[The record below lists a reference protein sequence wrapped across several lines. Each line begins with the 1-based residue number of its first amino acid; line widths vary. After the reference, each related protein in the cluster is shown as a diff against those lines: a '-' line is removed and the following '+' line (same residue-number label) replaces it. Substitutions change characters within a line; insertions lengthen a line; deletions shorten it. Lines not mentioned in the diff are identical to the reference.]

1 MSTIRSQDTN
11 DKTEKT
17 EEDTSKID
25 DSYNEDDKLAFNSK
39 LLLDVNKY
47 QARKRESV
55 DSVDIKY
62 SIDVTNAP
70 KKRLQEYLN
79 SDLLDE
85 LEKEPTTTTKV
96 DNTLVN
102 NLNMVEEPKP
112 MIQPQKSYQPYQK
125 KKKNFEIRE
134 GDWNCFD
141 CHNLNFSFRI
151 KCNRC
156 GLLKEVSDKKCEE
169 YKMNMM
175 RNMMNTNNANYFNNN
190 NMYFNLAK

>member
-17 EEDTSKID
+17 EEDISKID

-47 QARKRESV
+47 QASKRDSV

-62 SIDVTNAP
+62 SIDITNAP

-85 LEKEPTTTTKV
+85 LEKEPSTGGVV
-96 DNTLVN
+96 DDILVN
-102 NLNMVEEPKP
+102 NLNEPKP

-141 CHNLNFSFRI
+141 CHNLNFSFRV

-156 GLLKEVSDKKCEE
+156 GLSKEMSDKKCEE

-175 RNMMNTNNANYFNNN
+175 RNMMNNNNANYFNSN
-190 NMYFNLAK
+190 NMYFNPTK

>member
-17 EEDTSKID
+17 EEDLSKID

-47 QARKRESV
+47 QTRKRESV

-85 LEKEPTTTTKV
+85 LEKEP
-96 DNTLVN
+96 
-102 NLNMVEEPKP
+102 
-112 MIQPQKSYQPYQK
+112 S
-125 KKKNFEIRE
+125 
-134 GDWNCFD
+134 
-141 CHNLNFSFRI
+141 
-151 KCNRC
+151 
-156 GLLKEVSDKKCEE
+156 
-169 YKMNMM
+169 
-175 RNMMNTNNANYFNNN
+175 TNE
-190 NMYFNLAK
+190 

>member
-17 EEDTSKID
+17 EEDLSKID

-47 QARKRESV
+47 QTRKRESV

-85 LEKEPTTTTKV
+85 LEKEPSTNEKV
-96 DNTLVN
+96 DDTLVN
-102 NLNMVEEPKP
+102 NLNEPKP

-141 CHNLNFSFRI
+141 CHNLNFSFRV

-156 GLLKEVSDKKCEE
+156 GLAKEMSDKKCEE

-175 RNMMNTNNANYFNNN
+175 RNMMNNNNANYFNSN
-190 NMYFNLAK
+190 NMYFNPK

>member
-17 EEDTSKID
+17 EEDLSKID

-47 QARKRESV
+47 QTRKREYV

-85 LEKEPTTTTKV
+85 LEKEPSTNEKF
-96 DNTLVN
+96 DDTLVN
-102 NLNMVEEPKP
+102 NLNEPKP

-141 CHNLNFSFRI
+141 CHNLNFSFRV

-156 GLLKEVSDKKCEE
+156 GLAKEMSDKKCEE

-175 RNMMNTNNANYFNNN
+175 RNMMNNNNANYFNSN
-190 NMYFNLAK
+190 NMYFNPK

>member
-17 EEDTSKID
+17 EEDISKID

-62 SIDVTNAP
+62 SIDITNAP

-85 LEKEPTTTTKV
+85 LEKEPSTGGVV
-96 DNTLVN
+96 DDILIN
-102 NLNMVEEPKP
+102 NLNEPKP

-141 CHNLNFSFRI
+141 CHNLNFSFRV

-156 GLLKEVSDKKCEE
+156 GLSKEMSDKKCEE

-175 RNMMNTNNANYFNNN
+175 RSMMNNNNANYFNSN
-190 NMYFNLAK
+190 NMYFNPTK

>member
-17 EEDTSKID
+17 EEDISKID

-62 SIDVTNAP
+62 SIDITNAP

-85 LEKEPTTTTKV
+85 LEKEPSTGGVV
-96 DNTLVN
+96 DDILVN
-102 NLNMVEEPKP
+102 NLNEPKP

-141 CHNLNFSFRI
+141 CHNLNFSFRV

-156 GLLKEVSDKKCEE
+156 GLSKEMSDKKCEE

-175 RNMMNTNNANYFNNN
+175 RNMMNNNNANYFNSN
-190 NMYFNLAK
+190 NMYFNPTK

>member
-17 EEDTSKID
+17 EEDISKID

-62 SIDVTNAP
+62 SIDITNAP

-85 LEKEPTTTTKV
+85 LEKEPSTGGVV
-96 DNTLVN
+96 DDILVN
-102 NLNMVEEPKP
+102 NLNEPKP

-141 CHNLNFSFRI
+141 CHNLNFSFRV

-156 GLLKEVSDKKCEE
+156 GLSKEMSDKKCEE
-169 YKMNMM
+169 NKMNMM
-175 RNMMNTNNANYFNNN
+175 RSMMNNNNANYFNSN
-190 NMYFNLAK
+190 NMYFNPTK

>member
-17 EEDTSKID
+17 EEDISKID

-62 SIDVTNAP
+62 SIDITNAP

-85 LEKEPTTTTKV
+85 LEKEPSTGGVV
-96 DNTLVN
+96 DDILVN
-102 NLNMVEEPKP
+102 NLNEPKP
-112 MIQPQKSYQPYQK
+112 MIQPQRSYQPYQK

-141 CHNLNFSFRI
+141 CHNLNFSFRV

-156 GLLKEVSDKKCEE
+156 GLSKEMSDKKCEE

-175 RNMMNTNNANYFNNN
+175 RNMMNNNNANYFNSN
-190 NMYFNLAK
+190 NMYFNPTK

>member
-17 EEDTSKID
+17 EEDLSKID

-85 LEKEPTTTTKV
+85 LEKEPSTNEKF
-96 DNTLVN
+96 DDTLVN
-102 NLNMVEEPKP
+102 NLNEPKP

-141 CHNLNFSFRI
+141 CHNLNFSFRV

-156 GLLKEVSDKKCEE
+156 GLAKEMSDKKCEE

-175 RNMMNTNNANYFNNN
+175 RNMMNNNNANYFNSN
-190 NMYFNLAK
+190 NMYFNPK

>member
-17 EEDTSKID
+17 EEDISKID

-47 QARKRESV
+47 QTRKRESV

-85 LEKEPTTTTKV
+85 LEKEPSTGGVV
-96 DNTLVN
+96 DDILVN
-102 NLNMVEEPKP
+102 NLNEPKP

-141 CHNLNFSFRI
+141 CHNLNFSFRV

-156 GLLKEVSDKKCEE
+156 GLAKEMSDKKCEE

-175 RNMMNTNNANYFNNN
+175 RSMMNNNNANYFNSN
-190 NMYFNLAK
+190 NMYFNPTK

>member
-17 EEDTSKID
+17 EEDLSKID

-47 QARKRESV
+47 QTRKRESV

-62 SIDVTNAP
+62 SIDITNAP

-85 LEKEPTTTTKV
+85 LEKEPSTGGVV
-96 DNTLVN
+96 DDILVN
-102 NLNMVEEPKP
+102 NLNEPKP

-141 CHNLNFSFRI
+141 CHNLNFSFRV

-156 GLLKEVSDKKCEE
+156 GLSKEMSDKKCEE

-175 RNMMNTNNANYFNNN
+175 RNMMNNNNANYFNSN
-190 NMYFNLAK
+190 NMYFNPTK

>member
-17 EEDTSKID
+17 EEDISKID

-62 SIDVTNAP
+62 SIDITNAP

-85 LEKEPTTTTKV
+85 LEKEPSTGGVV
-96 DNTLVN
+96 DDILVN
-102 NLNMVEEPKP
+102 NINEPKP
-112 MIQPQKSYQPYQK
+112 MIQAQKSYQPYQK

-141 CHNLNFSFRI
+141 CHNLNFSFRV

-156 GLLKEVSDKKCEE
+156 GLSKEMSDKKCEE

-175 RNMMNTNNANYFNNN
+175 RNMMNNNNANYFNSN
-190 NMYFNLAK
+190 NMYFNPTK

>member
-17 EEDTSKID
+17 EEDLSKID

-62 SIDVTNAP
+62 SIDITNAP

-85 LEKEPTTTTKV
+85 LEKEPSTNEKF
-96 DNTLVN
+96 DDTLVN
-102 NLNMVEEPKP
+102 NLNEPKP

-141 CHNLNFSFRI
+141 CHNLNFSFRV

-156 GLLKEVSDKKCEE
+156 GLAKEMSDKKCEE

-175 RNMMNTNNANYFNNN
+175 RNMMNNNNANYFNSN
-190 NMYFNLAK
+190 NMYFNPK

>member
-17 EEDTSKID
+17 EEDISKID

-62 SIDVTNAP
+62 SIDITNAP

-85 LEKEPTTTTKV
+85 LEKEPSTGGVV
-96 DNTLVN
+96 DDILVN
-102 NLNMVEEPKP
+102 NLNEPKP

-141 CHNLNFSFRI
+141 CHNLNFSFRV

-156 GLLKEVSDKKCEE
+156 GLSKEMSDKKCEE
-169 YKMNMM
+169 YKMHMM
-175 RNMMNTNNANYFNNN
+175 RNMMNNNNANYFNSN
-190 NMYFNLAK
+190 NMYFNPTK

>member
-17 EEDTSKID
+17 EEDISKID

-62 SIDVTNAP
+62 SIDITNAP

-85 LEKEPTTTTKV
+85 LEKEPSMGGVV
-96 DNTLVN
+96 DDILVN
-102 NLNMVEEPKP
+102 NLNEPKP

-141 CHNLNFSFRI
+141 CHNLNFSFRV

-156 GLLKEVSDKKCEE
+156 GLSKEMSDKKCEE

-175 RNMMNTNNANYFNNN
+175 RNMMNNNNANYFNSN
-190 NMYFNLAK
+190 NMYFNPTK

>member
-17 EEDTSKID
+17 EEDISKID

-62 SIDVTNAP
+62 SIDITNAP

-85 LEKEPTTTTKV
+85 LEKEPSTGGVV
-96 DNTLVN
+96 DDILVN
-102 NLNMVEEPKP
+102 NLNEPKP

-141 CHNLNFSFRI
+141 CHNLNFSFRV

-156 GLLKEVSDKKCEE
+156 GLSKEMSDKKCEE

-175 RNMMNTNNANYFNNN
+175 RSMMNNNNANYFNSN
-190 NMYFNLAK
+190 NMYFNPTK

>member
-17 EEDTSKID
+17 EEDISKID

-62 SIDVTNAP
+62 SIDITNAP

-85 LEKEPTTTTKV
+85 LEKEPSTGGVV
-96 DNTLVN
+96 DDILVN
-102 NLNMVEEPKP
+102 NLNEPKP

-141 CHNLNFSFRI
+141 CHNLNFSFRV

-156 GLLKEVSDKKCEE
+156 GLSKEMSDKKCEE

-175 RNMMNTNNANYFNNN
+175 RNMMNNNNANYFNSN
-190 NMYFNLAK
+190 NMYFNPK

>member
-1 MSTIRSQDTN
+1 M
-11 DKTEKT
+11 
-17 EEDTSKID
+17 
-25 DSYNEDDKLAFNSK
+25 
-39 LLLDVNKY
+39 NKY

-62 SIDVTNAP
+62 SIDITNAP

-85 LEKEPTTTTKV
+85 LEKEPSTGGVV
-96 DNTLVN
+96 DDILVN
-102 NLNMVEEPKP
+102 NLNEPKP

-141 CHNLNFSFRI
+141 CHNLNFSFRV

-156 GLLKEVSDKKCEE
+156 GLSKEMSDKKCEE

-175 RNMMNTNNANYFNNN
+175 RNMMNNNNANYFNSN
-190 NMYFNLAK
+190 NMYFNPTK

>member
-17 EEDTSKID
+17 EEDISKID

-62 SIDVTNAP
+62 SIDITNAP

-85 LEKEPTTTTKV
+85 LEKEPSTGGVV
-96 DNTLVN
+96 DDILVN
-102 NLNMVEEPKP
+102 NLNEPKP

-141 CHNLNFSFRI
+141 CHNLNFSFRV

-156 GLLKEVSDKKCEE
+156 GLSKEMSDKKCEE

-175 RNMMNTNNANYFNNN
+175 RNTQ
-190 NMYFNLAK
+190 

>member
-17 EEDTSKID
+17 EEDLSKID

-47 QARKRESV
+47 QTRKRESV

-62 SIDVTNAP
+62 SIDITNAP

-85 LEKEPTTTTKV
+85 LEKEPSTNEKV
-96 DNTLVN
+96 DDTLVN
-102 NLNMVEEPKP
+102 NLNEPKP

-141 CHNLNFSFRI
+141 CHNLNFSFRV

-156 GLLKEVSDKKCEE
+156 GLAKEMSDKKCEE

-175 RNMMNTNNANYFNNN
+175 RNMMNNNNANYFNSN
-190 NMYFNLAK
+190 NMYFNPK

>member
-17 EEDTSKID
+17 EEDLSKID

-47 QARKRESV
+47 QTRKRESV

-85 LEKEPTTTTKV
+85 LEKEPSTNEKF
-96 DNTLVN
+96 DDTLVN
-102 NLNMVEEPKP
+102 NLNEPKP

-141 CHNLNFSFRI
+141 CHNLNFSFRV

-156 GLLKEVSDKKCEE
+156 GLAKEMSDKKCEE

-175 RNMMNTNNANYFNNN
+175 RNMMNNNNANYFNSN
-190 NMYFNLAK
+190 NMYFNPK

>member
-17 EEDTSKID
+17 EEDISKID

-62 SIDVTNAP
+62 SIDITNAP

-85 LEKEPTTTTKV
+85 LEKEPATGGVV
-96 DNTLVN
+96 DDILVN
-102 NLNMVEEPKP
+102 NLNEPKP
-112 MIQPQKSYQPYQK
+112 MIQPQKSYQPYQN

-141 CHNLNFSFRI
+141 CHNLNFSFRV

-156 GLLKEVSDKKCEE
+156 GLSKEMSDKKCEE

-175 RNMMNTNNANYFNNN
+175 RNMMNNNNANYFNSN
-190 NMYFNLAK
+190 NMYFNPTK

>member
-17 EEDTSKID
+17 EEDISKID

-62 SIDVTNAP
+62 SIDITNAP

-85 LEKEPTTTTKV
+85 LEKEPSTGGVV
-96 DNTLVN
+96 DDILVN
-102 NLNMVEEPKP
+102 NLNEPKP
-112 MIQPQKSYQPYQK
+112 MIQPQKSYQPYQN

-141 CHNLNFSFRI
+141 CHNLNFSFRV

-156 GLLKEVSDKKCEE
+156 GLSKEMSDKKCEE

-175 RNMMNTNNANYFNNN
+175 RNMMNNNNANYFNSN
-190 NMYFNLAK
+190 NMYFNPTK

>member
-17 EEDTSKID
+17 EEDISKID

-62 SIDVTNAP
+62 SIDITNAP

-85 LEKEPTTTTKV
+85 LEKEPSTGGVV
-96 DNTLVN
+96 DDILVN
-102 NLNMVEEPKP
+102 NLNEPKP

-134 GDWNCFD
+134 GD
-141 CHNLNFSFRI
+141 
-151 KCNRC
+151 
-156 GLLKEVSDKKCEE
+156 
-169 YKMNMM
+169 
-175 RNMMNTNNANYFNNN
+175 
-190 NMYFNLAK
+190 

>member
-17 EEDTSKID
+17 EEDISKID

-62 SIDVTNAP
+62 SIDITNAP

-85 LEKEPTTTTKV
+85 LEKEPSTGGVV
-96 DNTLVN
+96 DDILVN
-102 NLNMVEEPKP
+102 NLNEPKP

-141 CHNLNFSFRI
+141 CHNLNFSFRV

-156 GLLKEVSDKKCEE
+156 GLSKEMSDKKCQE

-175 RNMMNTNNANYFNNN
+175 RSMMNNNNANYFNSN
-190 NMYFNLAK
+190 NMYFNPTK

>member
-17 EEDTSKID
+17 EEDLSKID

-85 LEKEPTTTTKV
+85 LEKEPSTNEKF
-96 DNTLVN
+96 DDTLVN
-102 NLNMVEEPKP
+102 NLNEPKP

-141 CHNLNFSFRI
+141 CHNLNFSFRV

-156 GLLKEVSDKKCEE
+156 GLAKEISDKKCEE

-175 RNMMNTNNANYFNNN
+175 RNMMNNNNANYFNSN
-190 NMYFNLAK
+190 NMYFNPK

>member
-17 EEDTSKID
+17 EEDISKID

-62 SIDVTNAP
+62 SIDITNAP

-85 LEKEPTTTTKV
+85 LEKEPSTGGVV
-96 DNTLVN
+96 DDILVN
-102 NLNMVEEPKP
+102 NLNEPKP

-141 CHNLNFSFRI
+141 CHNLNFSFRV

-156 GLLKEVSDKKCEE
+156 GLSKEMSDKKCEE

-175 RNMMNTNNANYFNNN
+175 RNMMNSNNANYFNSN
-190 NMYFNLAK
+190 NMYFNPTK

>member
-17 EEDTSKID
+17 EEDISKID

-62 SIDVTNAP
+62 SIDITNAP

-85 LEKEPTTTTKV
+85 LEKEPSTGGVV
-96 DNTLVN
+96 DDILVN
-102 NLNMVEEPKP
+102 NLNEPKP
-112 MIQPQKSYQPYQK
+112 MIQPQKSYQPYQE
-125 KKKNFEIRE
+125 KKKNFESRE

-141 CHNLNFSFRI
+141 CHNLNFSFRV

-156 GLLKEVSDKKCEE
+156 GLSKEMSDKKCEE

-175 RNMMNTNNANYFNNN
+175 RSMMNNNNANYFNSN
-190 NMYFNLAK
+190 NMYFNPTK

>member
-17 EEDTSKID
+17 EEDISKID

-62 SIDVTNAP
+62 SIDITNAP

-85 LEKEPTTTTKV
+85 LEKEPSTGGVV
-96 DNTLVN
+96 DDILVN
-102 NLNMVEEPKP
+102 NLNEPKP

-134 GDWNCFD
+134 GDWKCFD
-141 CHNLNFSFRI
+141 CHNLNFSFRV

-156 GLLKEVSDKKCEE
+156 GLSKEMSDKKCEE

-175 RNMMNTNNANYFNNN
+175 RSMTNNNNAIYFNSN
-190 NMYFNLAK
+190 NMYFNPTK

>member
-17 EEDTSKID
+17 EEDISKID

-62 SIDVTNAP
+62 SIDITNAP
-70 KKRLQEYLN
+70 KKRLQEYPN

-85 LEKEPTTTTKV
+85 LEKEPSTGGVV
-96 DNTLVN
+96 DDILIN
-102 NLNMVEEPKP
+102 NLNEPKP
-112 MIQPQKSYQPYQK
+112 MIQPQNSYQPYQK

-141 CHNLNFSFRI
+141 CHNLNFSFRV

-156 GLLKEVSDKKCEE
+156 GLSKEMSDKKCEE

-175 RNMMNTNNANYFNNN
+175 RNMMNNNNANYFNSN
-190 NMYFNLAK
+190 NMYFNPTK

>member
-17 EEDTSKID
+17 EEDISKID

-62 SIDVTNAP
+62 SIDITNAP

-85 LEKEPTTTTKV
+85 LEKEPSTGGVV
-96 DNTLVN
+96 DDILVN
-102 NLNMVEEPKP
+102 NLNEPKP

-141 CHNLNFSFRI
+141 CHNLNFSFRTV
-151 KCNRC
+151 CNRC
-156 GLLKEVSDKKCEE
+156 QLSKDESEDMLL
-169 YKMNMM
+169 
-175 RNMMNTNNANYFNNN
+175 NYQMNNN
-190 NMYFNLAK
+190 EDKL

>member
-17 EEDTSKID
+17 EEDISKID

-47 QARKRESV
+47 QTRKRESV

-62 SIDVTNAP
+62 SIDITNAP

-85 LEKEPTTTTKV
+85 LEKEPSTGGVV
-96 DNTLVN
+96 DDILVN
-102 NLNMVEEPKP
+102 NLNEPKP

-141 CHNLNFSFRI
+141 CHNLNFSFRV

-156 GLLKEVSDKKCEE
+156 GLSKEMSDKKCEE

-175 RNMMNTNNANYFNNN
+175 RNMMNNNNANYFNSN
-190 NMYFNLAK
+190 NMYFNPTK